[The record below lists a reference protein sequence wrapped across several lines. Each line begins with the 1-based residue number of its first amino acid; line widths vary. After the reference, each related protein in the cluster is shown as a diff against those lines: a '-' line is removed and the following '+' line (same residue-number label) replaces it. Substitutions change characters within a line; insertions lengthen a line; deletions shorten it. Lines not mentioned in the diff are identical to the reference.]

1 VLASLTNVNSR
12 PGYRRRYNAPTACAE
27 VPPHQSITKVNV
39 ATHNDRAAWQFPAL
53 LALTFGAMVVWPMLG
68 IAASFSMFD
77 KISEGVLFFG
87 GFTALL
93 LLPVY
98 VILPLS
104 ETALGIA
111 IIAVWLFIWIGCS
124 LLLTSGSR
132 TRSAQTTVLAAL
144 SGISLAQSALAFLMI
159 LGKSV

>member
-1 VLASLTNVNSR
+1 
-12 PGYRRRYNAPTACAE
+12 
-27 VPPHQSITKVNV
+27 
-39 ATHNDRAAWQFPAL
+39 
-53 LALTFGAMVVWPMLG
+53 
-68 IAASFSMFD
+68 MFD
-77 KISEGVLFFG
+77 KTSEAVLFFG

-111 IIAVWLFIWIGCS
+111 IITVWLFIWIGCS

-132 TRSAQTTVLAAL
+132 TRSAQNTGLAVL

-159 LGKSV
+159 LGKNV